1 LLITSWIIWTCTI
14 LVGIP
19 TVREHRDPGKRY
31 NRLTTRSQLWL
42 DPKRWCPKWT
52 YIYAFIWVCLAS
64 QGICIGT
71 YGSKDHTIVTCIS
84 SQDSLRLTWSTRF
97 SHLYMPRTYPKVPAA
112 LYEAGNT
119 RGGGVLDMHM
129 CKLINLPTQ
138 LCVHTI
144 NIYTHNSFGGL
155 QPSEKLPGSRE
166 TLAN

>member
-1 LLITSWIIWTCTI
+1 VSWTSKNHLSPSLVSLTSTDKPKIIVLFLLITSWIIWTHTI

-52 YIYAFIWVCLAS
+52 YIYAFIWVWLAS

-97 SHLYMPRTYPKVPAA
+97 SHLCREPIPKYRQRCVKLVTPG
-112 LYEAGNT
+112 E
-119 RGGGVLDMHM
+119 GGIGHAHV
-129 CKLINLPTQ
+129 
-138 LCVHTI
+138 
-144 NIYTHNSFGGL
+144 
-155 QPSEKLPGSRE
+155 
-166 TLAN
+166 